1 MHDHLD
7 ITEFYQDMAGFLVG
21 YYLALAA
28 LNALAAM
35 HVWRRGSATVVCRW
49 GRWRVTTVP
58 LWLLAAGLFAWMAA
72 TARGGDAA
80 SLARI
85 SLPAGCQEFLN
96 VALQP
101 SWYLLGTGAALGL
114 LFVARRFF
122 VRPAVAWGMLNLG
135 FLFLGLSLT
144 DPDFARIVGKPDN
157 VPIVGLLFLL
167 GFFTWLGASRAV
179 ENDRRL
185 ARGEPTIEQRDC
197 EKVLVWPDLV
207 YIELICMVAVTAFLI
222 LWSLA
227 LPAPL
232 EQPADPLQTPNPSK
246 APWYF
251 LGLQEMLVYFDPWLS
266 GVVLP
271 LLIICGL
278 AAIPYLDKNKL
289 GNGYYTIQQRPF
301 AYVSY
306 QFGFLVLWISLLVI
320 GTFLRGPNWNY
331 FGLYETWDVHKAA
344 DLKNITLSEY
354 FWIRLLHARRPL
366 APQAAGTL
374 VRVGYVVLR
383 ELPGL
388 LLLAV
393 YFVGLPWLLAK
404 RSRFFRRLSAELGGA
419 RYAIMILL
427 LLVMVLLPLK
437 MLARWTGNLNY
448 IVSLPEL
455 RWNL

>member
-21 YYLALAA
+21 YYLALAV

-49 GRWRVTTVP
+49 GRWCVTTVP
-58 LWLLAAGLFAWMAA
+58 LWLLAAGLFAWMSA

-101 SWYLLGTGAALGL
+101 TWSMLGAGAALGL
-114 LFVARRFF
+114 LFLARRFF

-179 ENDRRL
+179 ENDQRL

-251 LGLQEMLVYFDPWLS
+251 LGLQEMLVYFDPWMS

-271 LLIICGL
+271 LLIIFGL
-278 AAIPYLDKNKL
+278 SAIPYLDKNKL

-306 QFGFLVLWISLLVI
+306 QFGFLALWISLLVI
-320 GTFLRGPNWNY
+320 GTFLRGPNWSY

-344 DLKNITLSEY
+344 DLKNTTLSEY
-354 FWIRLLHARRPL
+354 FWSRLLHARQPL
-366 APQAAGTL
+366 APQAASTL
-374 VRVGYVVLR
+374 VRVGYVALR

-388 LLLAV
+388 LLLAA

-404 RSRFFRRLSAELGGA
+404 RSRFFRRLSAELGAA
-419 RYAIMILL
+419 RYAILILL
-427 LLVMVLLPLK
+427 LLVMILLPLK

-448 IVSLPEL
+448 IVSLPEW

>member
-7 ITEFYQDMAGFLVG
+7 ITEFYQDRAGFLVG

-28 LNALAAM
+28 LNGLAAM

-278 AAIPYLDKNKL
+278 SAIPYLDKNKL

-354 FWIRLLHARRPL
+354 FWIRLLHARQPL

>member
-1 MHDHLD
+1 
-7 ITEFYQDMAGFLVG
+7 
-21 YYLALAA
+21 
-28 LNALAAM
+28 
-35 HVWRRGSATVVCRW
+35 
-49 GRWRVTTVP
+49 
-58 LWLLAAGLFAWMAA
+58 
-72 TARGGDAA
+72 
-80 SLARI
+80 
-85 SLPAGCQEFLN
+85 
-96 VALQP
+96 
-101 SWYLLGTGAALGL
+101 
-114 LFVARRFF
+114 
-122 VRPAVAWGMLNLG
+122 
-135 FLFLGLSLT
+135 
-144 DPDFARIVGKPDN
+144 
-157 VPIVGLLFLL
+157 
-167 GFFTWLGASRAV
+167 
-179 ENDRRL
+179 
-185 ARGEPTIEQRDC
+185 
-197 EKVLVWPDLV
+197 
-207 YIELICMVAVTAFLI
+207 
-222 LWSLA
+222 
-227 LPAPL
+227 
-232 EQPADPLQTPNPSK
+232 
-246 APWYF
+246 

-278 AAIPYLDKNKL
+278 SAIPYLDKNKL

-354 FWIRLLHARRPL
+354 FWIRLLHARQPL